1 MVIIENR
8 HMKRQEQMVRSDN
21 ILAMVFS
28 ALSMLLI
35 VGRLFIFTPYQVSGL
50 SMSPTLA
57 DGDRVVVTN
66 ENEYERGD
74 IVVFESPIEEGMTYI
89 KRIVGLEGDK
99 VTISHG
105 KVMVNGEEV
114 YNDEQYGETNN
125 YRLESINETLVPK
138 GHFYVLGDNRE
149 NSMDSRIFGTISGKN
164 VQGKLIC
171 RLAPVK
177 EFYCNL

>member
-1 MVIIENR
+1 MIIENR

-89 KRIVGLEGDK
+89 KRIVGLEGDRK
-99 VTISHG
+99 SV
-105 KVMVNGEEV
+105 V
-114 YNDEQYGETNN
+114 
-125 YRLESINETLVPK
+125 
-138 GHFYVLGDNRE
+138 
-149 NSMDSRIFGTISGKN
+149 
-164 VQGKLIC
+164 
-171 RLAPVK
+171 
-177 EFYCNL
+177 